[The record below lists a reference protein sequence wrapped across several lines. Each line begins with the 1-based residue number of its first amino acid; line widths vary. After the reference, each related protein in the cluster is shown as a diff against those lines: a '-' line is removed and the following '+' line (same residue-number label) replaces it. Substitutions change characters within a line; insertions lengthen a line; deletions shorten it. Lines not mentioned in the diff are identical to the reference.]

1 MGQNFGSCAD
11 WMFSTYSREA
21 GACSL
26 SRKATCC
33 QSVSHRRRGFLNC
46 YYAPL
51 NHFQNIKQSDLII
64 SRGSRTNRPLTNTQP
79 TQFAETHAH
88 ARAHAHTHTN
98 TDASPSK
105 VLKHAYAHTTRP
117 RAPESAVSHK
127 TTEQRLSARSHQESD
142 PLQI

>member
-1 MGQNFGSCAD
+1 MGQKFGPCAD
-11 WMFSTYSREA
+11 WMFSMYSREA
-21 GACSL
+21 GACSP

-79 TQFAETHAH
+79 TQFAETHGH
-88 ARAHAHTHTN
+88 ARPHTHTQTLTPLLPRYLN
-98 TDASPSK
+98 TPM
-105 VLKHAYAHTTRP
+105 HTQ
-117 RAPESAVSHK
+117 RAPESAVSRK